1 MWMKHIKMCVGAVGL
16 VFLSIAG
23 LLIRSTQKE
32 KEPFTRMYYNLVDLW
47 EEVKTD
53 VYGGN

>member
-1 MWMKHIKMCVGAVGL
+1 MWLKHLKMCVAAVGIL
-16 VFLSIAG
+16 ILIPAG

-32 KEPFTRMYYNLVDLW
+32 KEPFTKMYYNLIELW

-53 VYGGN
+53 VYGGG